1 MLCDIQVLE
10 WMQRYIPLKTVG
22 PTVPSILLDKGLK
35 NDQNYGMDL
44 IKSTEEE
51 KIINWLDSKD
61 KNSVVYVSFGS
72 VSKLEEEQMKELAW
86 GLKAANATFLWVIK
100 EPEAQNK
107 LPKTFIEETKEMGMV
122 VKWCSQVQVL
132 AHKSVG
138 CFITHCGWNSV
149 LEALTC
155 GVPMVAMPQWAD
167 QMTNAKFVEDVWKV
181 GVRVSPKDGGIVRRK
196 EIEFCVRKVMEGEK
210 SRKLRQNGRRWM
222 KLAKEAVNE
231 NGTSNKNID
240 DFVAHLTNR

>member
-1 MLCDIQVLE
+1 M
-10 WMQRYIPLKTVG
+10 
-22 PTVPSILLDKGLK
+22 
-35 NDQNYGMDL
+35 
-44 IKSTEEE
+44 
-51 KIINWLDSKD
+51 
-61 KNSVVYVSFGS
+61 
-72 VSKLEEEQMKELAW
+72 A
-86 GLKAANATFLWVIK
+86 
-100 EPEAQNK
+100 
-107 LPKTFIEETKEMGMV
+107 

-138 CFITHCGWNSV
+138 CFVTHCGWNSV